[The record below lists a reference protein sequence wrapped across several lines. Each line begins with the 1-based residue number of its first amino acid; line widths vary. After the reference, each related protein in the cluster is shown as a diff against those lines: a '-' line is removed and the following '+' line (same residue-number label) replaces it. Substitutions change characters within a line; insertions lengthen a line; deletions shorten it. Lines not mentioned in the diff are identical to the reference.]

1 MSAQETCVALQAGI
15 VLEGEVKTEKGVI
28 RVKRRIDR
36 KMVWDL
42 EYRGE
47 FEGSGDVEEME
58 DGKYLV
64 SFTIQKGKGFAILV
78 EEAESL
84 ADALRRVAEVAE
96 S

>member
-1 MSAQETCVALQAGI
+1 MSAQETCIALQAGI
-15 VLEGEVKTEKGVI
+15 ALEGEVRTSKGVI
-28 RVKRRIDR
+28 RVRRRIDR

-64 SFTIQKGKGFAILV
+64 SFTIQKGEGFAILV
-78 EEAESL
+78 EEADSI